1 MSDDLQDAVTTLLRA
16 AGELSQEQA
25 ALDQDAERDPAPRDH
40 AARKVVEAFRRFEV
54 GAKAIKRPTRI
65 TVTLSPR

>member
-16 AGELSQEQA
+16 AGELSQAQA
-25 ALDQDAERDPAPRDH
+25 ALDQHAERDPAPRDH
-40 AARKVVEAFRRFEV
+40 AARKV
-54 GAKAIKRPTRI
+54 TRI

>member
-16 AGELSQEQA
+16 AGELSQAQA
-25 ALDQDAERDPAPRDH
+25 ALDQHAERDPAPRDH
-40 AARKVVEAFRRFEV
+40 AARKVFFFFFFFFF
-54 GAKAIKRPTRI
+54 TRI